1 MQSTLGMKQGLHSKF
16 ASLSE
21 TEDAVQLVVTGCLR
35 VGHLGGSVG

>member
-21 TEDAVQLVVTGCLR
+21 TEDAVLVVTGCLR